1 MVFIYH
7 TFITNSRERI
17 KERREEIETAK
28 ARLAKLKTVISWK
41 TIVITKKFMR
51 SPRKHEAEVFAR
63 NYKMMAHQSI
73 DKKITKMNVTKS
85 KVSRENIT
93 QFS

>member
-1 MVFIYH
+1 MGFLYRTLI
-7 TFITNSRERI
+7 INSRERI

-41 TIVITKKFMR
+41 TLVITKKFMK

-63 NYKMMAHQSI
+63 NYKIMAHQSI
-73 DKKITKMNVTKS
+73 DKKIGKLNVTKT
-85 KVSRENIT
+85 KVSP
-93 QFS
+93 